1 MHVFSIYFFSMQQQ
15 VSETYEYL
23 IAYIDKSETQ
33 LIYEKYNA
41 ESVSDYELIGELI
54 NKMKTVPESKDA
66 IVPGFD
72 VTDIKSYELTSEGY
86 LILNFDAGYKTL
98 TM

>member
-1 MHVFSIYFFSMQQQ
+1 MKRYITKIVIVCMFLVFVFSACSNK
-15 VSETYEYL
+15 VNETYEYL

-54 NKMKTVPESKDA
+54 NKMKTVPGVKRCYSSR
-66 IVPGFD
+66 F
-72 VTDIKSYELTSEGY
+72 
-86 LILNFDAGYKTL
+86 
-98 TM
+98 